1 MAKILKQ
8 SHLSNKIDK
17 VRKEMTDQVSGEIT
31 QDLGEHTIGTE
42 IQAQRILSDDSS
54 HFILIKGLSNKR
66 KMEELNRI
74 KEEAENEEDQKEDIQ
89 IVARVKASGENKVM
103 DVNLVE
109 SDSEK
114 SDEVIQTKHGEN
126 ETVRNESESPIVVD
140 EAIYDDSDTLAL
152 KTTQPIK
159 HLCDSYHGSDDVIQE
174 GSSSCKIS
182 QEDNTNSENKE
193 LSKSDQSFA
202 REVNLVDEA
211 SNKSELSKSKGNEEN
226 GLRNPLAVNGRAS
239 QRSESSDSE
248 GGFSTEHLQDTGSY
262 DS

>member
-31 QDLGEHTIGTE
+31 QDLGEHTLGTE

-66 KMEELNRI
+66 KMEEMNRI

-89 IVARVKASGENKVM
+89 IVTRVKASGENKVM

-140 EAIYDDSDTLAL
+140 ESIYDDSDTLAL
-152 KTTQPIK
+152 KTTQPVK
-159 HLCDSYHGSDDVIQE
+159 HLRDSYHENDDVIQE

-182 QEDNTNSENKE
+182 QEDKTNSEIKE
-193 LSKSDQSFA
+193 LSKSDQSFS

-211 SNKSELSKSKGNEEN
+211 SNKSELSESKGNEEK
-226 GLRNPLAVNGRAS
+226 GLRNPLAVNGRSS
-239 QRSESSDSE
+239 QQSESSDSE
-248 GGFSTEHLQDTGSY
+248 GGYSTEHLQDTGSY
-262 DS
+262 YS

>member
-54 HFILIKGLSNKR
+54 HFFLIKGLSNKR

-74 KEEAENEEDQKEDIQ
+74 KEEAENEEDQR
-89 IVARVKASGENKVM
+89 VAGVKASGENKVM

-114 SDEVIQTKHGEN
+114 SDEVIQINHGEN

-140 EAIYDDSDTLAL
+140 EPMYDDSNTLAR
-152 KTTQPIK
+152 KTTQPVK
-159 HLCDSYHGSDDVIQE
+159 QVCDSYHGSDDVIQE
-174 GSSSCKIS
+174 CSSSCQIS
-182 QEDNTNSENKE
+182 QEDKTNSENKE
-193 LSKSDQSFA
+193 LSKSDQSFS
-202 REVNLVDEA
+202 REVNLVDED
-211 SNKSELSKSKGNEEN
+211 SNKSELSESKGNEEK
-226 GLRNPLAVNGRAS
+226 GFRNPLAVNGRS
-239 QRSESSDSE
+239 LQQSESSDSE
-248 GGFSTEHLQDTGSY
+248 GGYSTEHLQDTGSY
-262 DS
+262 YS